1 MVSMLRAAQVALL
14 QARGTMDI
22 ELAAVV
28 QRVQILVVEQRER
41 QTLGAAAVAQKN
53 VRRATTAALE

>member
-28 QRVQILVVEQRER
+28 QRVQILVVEQRGR
-41 QTLGAAAVAQKN
+41 QTLEAAAVEQKN
-53 VRRATTAALE
+53 VSRATTAALE